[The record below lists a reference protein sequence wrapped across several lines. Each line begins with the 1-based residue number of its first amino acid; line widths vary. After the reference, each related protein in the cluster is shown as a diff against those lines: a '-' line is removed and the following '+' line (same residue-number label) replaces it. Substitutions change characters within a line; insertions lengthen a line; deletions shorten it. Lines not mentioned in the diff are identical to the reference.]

1 MINEFEH
8 VLSRNTTRTTHH
20 VEATKIQLK
29 FHKDVQRLLE
39 VLRDVNPFTDEG
51 HNLKCLDTRDVM
63 EKVITSYRLMDELG
77 KGLHE
82 ALVTERLVKFSVP
95 YSDTVH
101 IISF

>member
-1 MINEFEH
+1 M
-8 VLSRNTTRTTHH
+8 
-20 VEATKIQLK
+20 K

-63 EKVITSYRLMDELG
+63 EKAITSYRLMDELG

-82 ALVTERLVKFSVP
+82 ALVTERLVKCSVP
-95 YSDTVH
+95 YSDTIH
-101 IISF
+101 RNSF